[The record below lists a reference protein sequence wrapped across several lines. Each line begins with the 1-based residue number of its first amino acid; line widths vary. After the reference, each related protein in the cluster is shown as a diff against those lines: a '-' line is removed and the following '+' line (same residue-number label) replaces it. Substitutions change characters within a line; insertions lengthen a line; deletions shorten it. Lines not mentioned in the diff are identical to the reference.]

1 MYLIEHAPELL
12 DGFDDGP
19 LPLVPTNKPQLHLS
33 TDSGLSQ
40 EIENEQ
46 ANGSISPDSALFE
59 SPMSDSSVGEQEE
72 DNQKLKHR
80 LKIEEI
86 GVIFGFLL
94 LYLLNF

>member
-72 DNQKLKHR
+72 DNQKMKHG

-94 LYLLNF
+94 LYPLNF